1 MTQSIEAN
9 LFAALDIVV
18 MELLDDGYFKMVSMI
33 PDWFIKFYPEALE
46 REKLAPGTKFPF
58 LENFIIDAEKFWTSN
73 SSQKLTSSLWI
84 EVDNSGKEYHLE
96 ASVYRLKN
104 TKLLLIALVE
114 EAYQEKQ
121 FLIQK
126 CRESN
131 LSYQKLVKEVQKKE
145 ILIHCIIH
153 DLAGQLTAI
162 KCCFDLLSFQNLT
175 PKGIEY
181 LQTGK
186 KQATKQQTLIKDVLN
201 AFSAEVESLEAF
213 TIDPQQAP
221 DVLAC
226 AKDVIEALSP
236 NFSTNQINLELE
248 STIDTSNDWK
258 VVGEKSRLDRV
269 LTNLVEN
276 AFRHSP
282 PNSTVTIDLQ
292 PHENYIVL
300 SVMDRG
306 AGVSPEMANNLFKKF
321 SQGKN
326 KAGKVGLGLYFC
338 RITVE
343 RWGGKIGYS
352 PRPNG
357 GSQFWARLLK
367 PSQAVTS
374 KGNKIN

>member
-1 MTQSIEAN
+1 VI
-9 LFAALDIVV
+9 
-18 MELLDDGYFKMVSMI
+18 
-33 PDWFIKFYPEALE
+33 
-46 REKLAPGTKFPF
+46 RF
-58 LENFIIDAEKFWTSN
+58 LECLSPPQHF
-73 SSQKLTSSLWI
+73 
-84 EVDNSGKEYHLE
+84 E
-96 ASVYRLKN
+96 ASVFRLKN

-114 EAYQEKQ
+114 QAYQEKQ

-186 KQATKQQTLIKDVLN
+186 NQTTKQQTLIKDVLN

-213 TIDPQQAP
+213 TIDPKQAP

-236 NFSTNQINLELE
+236 SFSTNQINLELE
-248 STIDTSNDWK
+248 STIDTSKDWK

-292 PHENYIVL
+292 PQENYIVL

-306 AGVSPEMANNLFKKF
+306 AGVSAEMANNLFKKF

>member
-1 MTQSIEAN
+1 MMKSIEAD

-18 MELLDDGYFKMVSMI
+18 MELLDDGYFTMISAI
-33 PDWFIKFYPEALE
+33 PDWFLQFYPEAAE
-46 REKLAPGTKFPF
+46 QQKLDPGTKFPF
-58 LENFIIDAEKFWTSN
+58 LENFIIDARDFWTSN
-73 SSQKLTSSLWI
+73 SSHKLTSSLWT
-84 EVDNSGKEYHLE
+84 EVDGSGKEYHFE
-96 ASVYRLKN
+96 ASVFCLKN
-104 TKLLLIALVE
+104 TKLLLISLVE
-114 EAYQEKQ
+114 EAYKEKQ
-121 FLIQK
+121 FLLQK

-131 LSYQKLVKEVQKKE
+131 LNYQRLVKEVQKKE

-186 KQATKQQTLIKDVLN
+186 KQATKQENLIKDVLN

-213 TIDPQQAP
+213 TIDPKQSP
-221 DVLAC
+221 DALAC

-236 NFSTNQINLELE
+236 NFNANHISLKLGANIN
-248 STIDTSNDWK
+248 TAQNWQ

-282 PNSTVTIDLQ
+282 LNTTVTIDLQ
-292 PHENYIVL
+292 QQEKYIL
-300 SVMDRG
+300 ISVMDEG
-306 AGVSPEMANNLFKKF
+306 AGVPPEMSNNLFKKF
-321 SQGKN
+321 SQGRN
-326 KAGKVGLGLYFC
+326 KVGKIGLGLYFC

-343 RWGGKIGYS
+343 RWKGEIGYC
-352 PRPNG
+352 PRPGG
-357 GSQFWARLLK
+357 GSQFWVRLLK
-367 PSQAVTS
+367 PS
-374 KGNKIN
+374 N